1 MQAQEASGSFGLPSH
16 HCGLCDMLCN
26 KLVMEQ
32 INPTQSP
39 DCGEPELQ
47 EEMQQ
52 EVRHGPTPVDHSSK
66 RQRQE
71 DVV

>member
-1 MQAQEASGSFGLPSH
+1 MQAQEASGNFGLLSH
-16 HCGLCDMLCN
+16 NRGLCDMLYN

-39 DCGEPELQ
+39 DCGKPELR

-52 EVRHGPTPVDHSSK
+52 EVRHGPTPVNHSTK